1 MEGKLMKKYLWMA
14 VIIGLS
20 VIFWPQGQTQ
30 AAAAFKDVQG
40 HWADKDIQTALDRGF
55 VAGYPD
61 GTFKPNG
68 TITRAEAAGML
79 SRITKLTPAAESR
92 AFADLEGH
100 WSRDQVRK
108 LVALGFIDAKDYPD
122 GFGPDQAVTRFEIM
136 KWIASGLAKSEPDF
150 AQALIDTR
158 EALLPTPE
166 TYGGGIAKDQI
177 PYIALVRGTGIIVGF
192 PDGTFRPAT
201 TTTRAEVVATLL
213 RYEKVEGT
221 EAKGY
226 KALNELREVALT
238 GTNLFSVTDF
248 KYKYVDEYHTDFQGI
263 QGKPITGRTGL
274 ATIRIHKM
282 IFIPLDGSVYF
293 DWFMNDTF
301 KEDIERANGKAIYV
315 FEEITFTSNTDQL
328 DPDSYRKEYS
338 GGLVA
343 FREFWS
349 EGKGYISNV
358 KLYNPI
364 ALDNEGYIRKNESVR
379 VWFRSGIPSYRSS
392 LLVTDDGTRM
402 YIVTEADE

>member
-1 MEGKLMKKYLWMA
+1 MKKYLWMA

-177 PYIALVRGTGIIVGF
+177 PYIALVRGTGIIFGF

-221 EAKGY
+221 EAQGY

-248 KYKYVDEYHTDFQGI
+248 RYKYFDENHTNFQGI

-274 ATIRIHKM
+274 VTIRIHKM
-282 IFIPLDGSVYF
+282 IFIPMNGSVYY
-293 DWFMNDTF
+293 DWFLDANA
-301 KEDIERANGKAIYV
+301 KEALERTNGSAMYV
-315 FEEITFTSNTDQL
+315 IEEITFTSNTEQL

-343 FREFWS
+343 NYGFRS
-349 EGKGYISNV
+349 EGKGYTSSV
-358 KLYNPI
+358 KFYN
-364 ALDNEGYIRKNESVR
+364 ARAMDNEGYIRKNESVR
-379 VWFRSGIPSYRSS
+379 VWFSSGIPSDRSS
-392 LLVTDDGTRM
+392 LLVTDDGTTM
-402 YIVTEADE
+402 LLVTKADE

>member
-1 MEGKLMKKYLWMA
+1 MKKYLWMA

-122 GFGPDQAVTRFEIM
+122 GFGPDQAVTRFEVM

-177 PYIALVRGTGIIVGF
+177 PYIALVRGTGIIFGF

-221 EAKGY
+221 EAQGY

-248 KYKYVDEYHTDFQGI
+248 RYKYFDENHTNFQGI

-274 ATIRIHKM
+274 VTIRIHKM
-282 IFIPLDGSVYF
+282 IFIPMNGSVYY
-293 DWFMNDTF
+293 DWFLDANA
-301 KEDIERANGKAIYV
+301 KEALERTNGSAMYV
-315 FEEITFTSNTDQL
+315 IEEITFTSNTEQL

-343 FREFWS
+343 NYGFRS
-349 EGKGYISNV
+349 EGKGYTSSV
-358 KLYNPI
+358 KFYN
-364 ALDNEGYIRKNESVR
+364 ARAMDNEGYIRKNESVR
-379 VWFRSGIPSYRSS
+379 VWFSSGIPSDRSS
-392 LLVTDDGTRM
+392 LLVTDDGTTM
-402 YIVTEADE
+402 LLVTKADE